1 MPGKGDVTLK
11 IPRQLY
17 EKLQVIIADTGF
29 HSVTEFVVY
38 VLRDLVSTEAAATEA
53 ASPPA
58 VQQKSDS
65 TFAGGELTAEEVRL
79 IRKRLR
85 DLGYL

>member
-1 MPGKGDVTLK
+1 MSAKGDVTLK

-17 EKLQVIIADTGF
+17 EKLQVIIAETGF

-38 VLRDLVSTEAAATEA
+38 VLRDLVSTEAAVTEA
-53 ASPPA
+53 ASAPPK
-58 VQQKSDS
+58 QELNS
-65 TFAGGELTAEEVRL
+65 TSAGGELTAEEVRL

>member
-1 MPGKGDVTLK
+1 MTAKGDVTLK

-17 EKLQVIIADTGF
+17 EKLQVIIAGTGF

-38 VLRDLVSTEAAATEA
+38 VLRDLVSTEATANAAAPKHRTSRLAHRNE
-53 ASPPA
+53 
-58 VQQKSDS
+58 
-65 TFAGGELTAEEVRL
+65 ELTAEEIRL
-79 IRKRLR
+79 IRKRLQ

>member
-1 MPGKGDVTLK
+1 MADVTIK

-17 EKLQVIIADTGF
+17 EKLQVVIAGTGF

-38 VLRDLVSTEAAATEA
+38 VLRDLVSTDAAAA
-53 ASPPA
+53 AEKDES
-58 VQQKSDS
+58 QDEHSSDRQ
-65 TFAGGELTAEEVRL
+65 LTAEEVRI
-79 IRKRLR
+79 IRKRLQ